1 MVDALPFPK
10 LRFVDEHGL
19 AMQIAHIK
27 SEVMEVDEAF
37 YNEPIERVA
46 EELADLM
53 TSAKT
58 ALDIIERQF
67 GIAPLDVLL
76 RVQEKNRQRG
86 YEV

>member
-1 MVDALPFPK
+1 MLDVLPFPK
-10 LRFVDEHGL
+10 LKFVTEHGL
-19 AMQIAHIK
+19 AMQLAHVK
-27 SEVMEVDEAF
+27 SEVMEVEYAF

-46 EELADLM
+46 EEMADLM

-67 GIAPLDVLL
+67 GIHPLDVLV

>member
-10 LRFVDEHGL
+10 LRFVGEHGL

-27 SEVMEVDEAF
+27 SEVMEVDMAF
-37 YNEPIERVA
+37 HNEPIERVA